1 MSVVIAKNLTKKYGD
16 FVAVDR
22 ISFEIEKG
30 EIYGLLGP
38 NGAGKTT
45 TIKML
50 TGLTPIT
57 EGDAVIAGI
66 SVKKKPREVKKR
78 IGWISSEVILD
89 DELTAWENLEI
100 QAKLLGVKDWQ
111 EKADQL
117 LEYFGIKE
125 FKNRKAGKFSTGMR
139 KKLEVSMALLH
150 SPEIIFMDEPTIG
163 LDVNTRASLWN
174 LIRQINKDYQVTI
187 LLTTHYMEE
196 ADMLCNRISIINR
209 GKIIAQGTPEELKEK
224 YGGDVIEIELKEAK
238 DGVLSDLESVGKLIK
253 SENKKIAIKVGN
265 AEEVLLKV
273 IGIVGQ
279 NNIKSLKINKS
290 SLDTVFL
297 NLTGGSLEEN
307 EEFDARR
314 FYAMLRR
321 ARR

>member
-1 MSVVIAKNLTKKYGD
+1 MSSVIAKNLTKKYGD
-16 FVAVDR
+16 FTAVDH
-22 ISFEIEKG
+22 INFEIEKG

-50 TGLTPIT
+50 TGLVPPT
-57 EGDAVIAGI
+57 EGDAIIAGF
-66 SVKKKPREVKKR
+66 SVKEKPIEVKKR

-100 QAKLLGVKDWQ
+100 QAKLEGVKDWK
-111 EKADQL
+111 ERGDQL
-117 LEYFGIKE
+117 LDYFGIKE

-139 KKLEVSMALLH
+139 KKLEVSMALLN

-163 LDVNTRASLWN
+163 LDVNTRASMWK
-174 LIRQINKDYQVTI
+174 LIRQINKDYSVTV

-196 ADMLCNRISIINR
+196 ADMLCSKISIINK
-209 GKIIAQGTPEELKEK
+209 GKIIATGTPQYLKEK
-224 YGGDVIEIELKEAK
+224 YGGDVIEIELKKDIEVKLPYTIVKK
-238 DGVLSDLESVGKLIK
+238 DGTLR
-253 SENKKIAIKVGN
+253 IKVPN
-265 AEEVLLKV
+265 AENNLLEIINT
-273 IGIVGQ
+273 IGGS
-279 NNIKSLKINKS
+279 NIKSLKVNKS

-297 NLTGGSLEEN
+297 TLTGGSIEE
-307 EEFDARR
+307 EDFDAKK

>member
-1 MSVVIAKNLTKKYGD
+1 MIVVEAINLTKKYGD
-16 FVAVDR
+16 FVAVDHVN
-22 ISFEIEKG
+22 FEIERG

-50 TGLTPIT
+50 TGITPIT
-57 EGDAVIAGI
+57 EGDAIIAGMSI
-66 SVKKKPREVKKR
+66 KKRPREVKKR

-111 EKADQL
+111 ERADQL
-117 LEYFGIKE
+117 LDYFGIKE
-125 FKNRKAGKFSTGMR
+125 FKNKKAGKFSTGMR

-163 LDVNTRASLWN
+163 LDVNTRASFWN
-174 LIRQINKDYQVTI
+174 LIKQINKDYQVTI

-209 GKIIAQGTPEELKEK
+209 GKIVAQGSPAELKEK
-224 YGGDVIEIELKEAK
+224 YGGDVIEIELKETK
-238 DGVLSDLESVGKLIK
+238 DYVITDLESVGKVFVK
-253 SENKKIAIKVGN
+253 ENKVSVKVNN
-265 AEEVLLKV
+265 AEEVLLTV

-297 NLTGGSLEEN
+297 NLTGGSLDD
-307 EEFDARR
+307 EEFDAKR
-314 FYAMLRR
+314 FYARIRR

>member
-1 MSVVIAKNLTKKYGD
+1 MSSVIAKNLTKKYGD
-16 FVAVDR
+16 FTAVDH
-22 ISFEIEKG
+22 INFEIEKG

-50 TGLTPIT
+50 TGLIPPT
-57 EGDAVIAGI
+57 EGDAIIAGF
-66 SVKKKPREVKKR
+66 SVKEKPIEVKKR

-100 QAKLLGVKDWQ
+100 QAKLEGVKDWK
-111 EKADQL
+111 ERGDQL

-139 KKLEVSMALLH
+139 KKLEVSMALLN

-163 LDVNTRASLWN
+163 LDVNTRASMWK
-174 LIRQINKDYQVTI
+174 LIRQINKDYSVTV

-196 ADMLCNRISIINR
+196 ADMLCNRISIINK
-209 GKIIAQGTPEELKEK
+209 GKIMATGTPEYLKEK
-224 YGGDVIEIELKEAK
+224 YGGDVIEIELKKDIEVKLPYPSTRK
-238 DGVLSDLESVGKLIK
+238 DGTLR
-253 SENKKIAIKVGN
+253 IKVPN
-265 AEEVLLKV
+265 AESALLEVLNTL
-273 IGIVGQ
+273 GG
-279 NNIKSLKINKS
+279 NNIKSLKVNKS

-297 NLTGGSLEEN
+297 TLTGGSIEE
-307 EEFDARR
+307 EDFDARR

>member
-1 MSVVIAKNLTKKYGD
+1 MSSVIAKNLTKKYGD
-16 FVAVDR
+16 FTAVDH
-22 ISFEIEKG
+22 INFEIEKG

-50 TGLTPIT
+50 TGLVPPT
-57 EGDAVIAGI
+57 EGDAIIAGF
-66 SVKKKPREVKKR
+66 SVKEKPIEVKKR

-100 QAKLLGVKDWQ
+100 QAKLEGVKDWK
-111 EKADQL
+111 ERGDQL
-117 LEYFGIKE
+117 LDYFGIKE

-139 KKLEVSMALLH
+139 KKLEVSMALLN

-163 LDVNTRASLWN
+163 LDVNTRASMWK
-174 LIRQINKDYQVTI
+174 LIRQINKDYSVTV

-196 ADMLCNRISIINR
+196 ADMLCSRISIINK
-209 GKIIAQGTPEELKEK
+209 GKIIATGTPEYLKEK
-224 YGGDVIEIELKEAK
+224 YGGDVIEIELKKDIEVKLPYTIVKK
-238 DGVLSDLESVGKLIK
+238 DGTLR
-253 SENKKIAIKVGN
+253 IKVPN
-265 AEEVLLKV
+265 AENTLLEIINT
-273 IGIVGQ
+273 IGG
-279 NNIKSLKINKS
+279 NNIKSLKVNKS

-297 NLTGGSLEEN
+297 TLTGGSIEE
-307 EEFDARR
+307 EDFDAKK

>member
-1 MSVVIAKNLTKKYGD
+1 MSVVIAKDLTKKYGD
-16 FVAVDR
+16 FLAVDH
-22 ISFEIEKG
+22 INFEIEKG

-50 TGLTPIT
+50 TGLIPIT
-57 EGDAVIAGI
+57 EGDAIIAGI
-66 SVKKKPREVKKR
+66 SVKKKPGEVKKR

-111 EKADQL
+111 ERANQL
-117 LEYFGIKE
+117 LDYFGIKE

-174 LIRQINKDYQVTI
+174 LIRQINKDYEVTI

-196 ADMLCNRISIINR
+196 ADMLCRRISIINR
-209 GKIIAQGTPEELKEK
+209 GKIIAKGTPEELKER
-224 YGGDVIEIELKEAK
+224 YGGDVIEIELKEKK
-238 DGVLSDLESVGKLIK
+238 DGVISDLESIGKVIR
-253 SENKKIAIKVGN
+253 NDGKIAIKVGN

-273 IGIVGQ
+273 INVVGQ
-279 NNIKSLKINKS
+279 SNIKSIKINKS

-297 NLTGGSLEEN
+297 NLTGGSLEE
-307 EEFDARR
+307 EEFDARK

>member
-1 MSVVIAKNLTKKYGD
+1 MSSVIAKNLTKKYGD
-16 FVAVDR
+16 FTAVDH
-22 ISFEIEKG
+22 INFEIEKG

-50 TGLTPIT
+50 TGLVPPT
-57 EGDAVIAGI
+57 EGDAIIAGF
-66 SVKKKPREVKKR
+66 SVKEKPIEVKKR

-100 QAKLLGVKDWQ
+100 QAKLEGVKDWK
-111 EKADQL
+111 ERGDQL
-117 LEYFGIKE
+117 LDYFGIKE

-139 KKLEVSMALLH
+139 KKLEVSMALLN

-163 LDVNTRASLWN
+163 LDVNTRASMWK
-174 LIRQINKDYQVTI
+174 LIRQINKDYSVTV

-196 ADMLCNRISIINR
+196 ADMLCSRISIINK
-209 GKIIAQGTPEELKEK
+209 GKIIATGTPEYLKEK
-224 YGGDVIEIELKEAK
+224 YGGDVIEIELKKDIEVKLPYTIVKK
-238 DGVLSDLESVGKLIK
+238 DGTLR
-253 SENKKIAIKVGN
+253 IKVPN
-265 AEEVLLKV
+265 AENTLLEIINT
-273 IGIVGQ
+273 IGG
-279 NNIKSLKINKS
+279 NNIKSLKVNKS

-297 NLTGGSLEEN
+297 TLTGGSIEE
-307 EEFDARR
+307 EDFDAKK
-314 FYAMLRR
+314 FYAVLRR

>member
-1 MSVVIAKNLTKKYGD
+1 MSSVIAKNLTKKYGD
-16 FVAVDR
+16 FTAVDH
-22 ISFEIEKG
+22 INFEIEKG

-50 TGLTPIT
+50 TGLVPPT
-57 EGDAVIAGI
+57 EGDAIIAGF
-66 SVKKKPREVKKR
+66 SVKEKPIEVKKR

-100 QAKLLGVKDWQ
+100 QAKLEGVKDWK
-111 EKADQL
+111 ERGDQL
-117 LEYFGIKE
+117 LDYFGIKE

-139 KKLEVSMALLH
+139 KKLEVSMALLN

-163 LDVNTRASLWN
+163 LDVNTRASMWK
-174 LIRQINKDYQVTI
+174 LIRQINKDYSVTV

-196 ADMLCNRISIINR
+196 ADMLCSRISIINK
-209 GKIIAQGTPEELKEK
+209 GKIIATGTPEYLKEK
-224 YGGDVIEIELKEAK
+224 YGGDVIEIELKKDIEVKLPYTIVKK
-238 DGVLSDLESVGKLIK
+238 DGTLR
-253 SENKKIAIKVGN
+253 IKVPN
-265 AEEVLLKV
+265 AENTLLEIINT
-273 IGIVGQ
+273 IGG
-279 NNIKSLKINKS
+279 NNIKSLKVNKS

-297 NLTGGSLEEN
+297 TLTGGSIEE
-307 EEFDARR
+307 EDFDAKR